1 MAAYHIKRNGKLYGP
16 FSVEQVAKCI
26 NTNIFTAKDT
36 ISGDS
41 INWDTIEEFQKKSN
55 ISSFGAGGSGNNTP
69 YGGVG
74 GSGNNTPYG
83 GAYGGAYGSGNGI
96 QPVPAYGGAVPVAQA
111 IPANCKSRRAYIM
124 WAYFLGGLGIHDFYA
139 GRALFGVIKL
149 LLTLFGF
156 SFISQIWCWIDIF
169 TVTTDGNGEPL
180 YWTPAKKSVFIL
192 LCVLCG
198 IGGAHYFYAG
208 YLKRGLAIALG
219 NFLFLLIGIGVTAL
233 LVVPLGVSLEMAPET
248 LLVLSVGGCGLI
260 YLVFY
265 ITLIILACRTQ
276 VDSEG
281 NEFI

>member
-55 ISSFGAGGSGNNTP
+55 VSSFGAGGGYSNSNIIQP
-69 YGGVG
+69 V
-74 GSGNNTPYG
+74 P
-83 GAYGGAYGSGNGI
+83 AYGGAVPVA
-96 QPVPAYGGAVPVAQA
+96 QAVPAYGGAVPVAQA
-111 IPANCKSRRAYIM
+111 IPANCKSRRSYIM
-124 WAYFLGGLGIHDFYA
+124 WAIFLGGLGIHDFYA

-156 SFISQIWCWIDIF
+156 SLISQIWCWIDIF

-198 IGGAHYFYAG
+198 IGGTHYFYAG

-219 NFLFLLIGIGVTAL
+219 NFLFLLIAIGVTAV
-233 LVVPLGVSLEMAPET
+233 LVFPLGASLEMAPET
-248 LLVLSVGGCGLI
+248 LLVLSLGGCALI

-265 ITLIILACRTQ
+265 ITLIVLACRTQ